1 VLKAKRLAKWLGSVL
16 VYRSRLF
23 PILMRQCERE
33 GRRIIVL
40 RYPRARE
47 EAASDPFCFSVTPE
61 VLRQQIK
68 YLKDVYDVKDYADAV
83 AAQRN
88 RDSSRPLAVVT
99 GRPPLDTP
107 KFVSINGAQPA

>member
-1 VLKAKRLAKWLGSVL
+1 VLKAKRQAKWLGS

-23 PILMRQCERE
+23 PILMRQRERA
-33 GRRIIVL
+33 GRRIVVL
-40 RYPRARE
+40 RYHRVRE
-47 EAASDPFCFSVTPE
+47 EAASDPFCLSVTRE
-61 VLRQQIK
+61 MFRQQIK
-68 YLKDVYDVKDYADAV
+68 HLKDVYNVKAYADAV

-107 KFVSINGAQPA
+107 KLVSISGAQPA